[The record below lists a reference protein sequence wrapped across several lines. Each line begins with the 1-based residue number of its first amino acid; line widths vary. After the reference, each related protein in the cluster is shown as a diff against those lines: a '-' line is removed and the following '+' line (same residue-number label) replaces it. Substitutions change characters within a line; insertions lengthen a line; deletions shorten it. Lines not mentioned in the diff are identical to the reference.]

1 MGIPR
6 LTRGYQSQV
15 HRKLSNNKT
24 QLLNTR
30 KSNVIKE
37 RIAIKIQHNCDVN
50 SVNTWN
56 DTNSEIINEQFNQ
69 SNLGYKQIR
78 TCDEGQRK

>member
-6 LTRGYQSQV
+6 LTTVTQSQV

-30 KSNVIKE
+30 KSNVVKE
-37 RIAIKIQHNCDVN
+37 RIANHKIQHNCDVN
-50 SVNTWN
+50 SVNKWN
-56 DTNSEIINEQFNQ
+56 DINSEIMNKQCNQ
-69 SNLGYKQIR
+69 SNLGYNNIGSMSK
-78 TCDEGQRK
+78 